1 MRRRC
6 WLELRLESARQRL
19 LLRPSTMEFAQ
30 EVLLLKEDERL
41 KTTIFLWKWWS
52 VRNKMKKGE
61 RGQSSREI
69 VGDVLNMIEDL
80 GRRTN

>member
-1 MRRRC
+1 
-6 WLELRLESARQRL
+6 
-19 LLRPSTMEFAQ
+19 MEFAQ

-80 GRRTN
+80 RKEDKLVPGRSSKPVQQWRGEPRLWAN